1 MAKSEEHRWAIDAL
15 DEGMV
20 RIEEDGKRMLTI
32 PRYLVPPDARE
43 GQLLRVTHTDSRGV
57 LTVSVAID
65 AEATSAA
72 LASSVATTKRAMA
85 RSKKQDPGGDVN
97 L

>member
-1 MAKSEEHRWAIDAL
+1 MAKPEEHRWAIDAL
-15 DEGMV
+15 DDGMV

-32 PRYLVPPDARE
+32 PRYLVPADARE
-43 GQLLRVTHTDSRGV
+43 GQLLRVTRTDIPGV
-57 LTVSVAID
+57 LTVSIAVDQSGTA
-65 AEATSAA
+65 AA

-85 RSKKQDPGGDVN
+85 RSKKHDPGGDVS